1 MSTDVTLGGYRQIN
15 LMMTG
20 QTSQVWEVVEVSS
33 GRHFALKLLLP
44 ETART
49 KEHRQYLFHEA
60 NVGVA
65 LRHQNVI
72 KIVKFVQDRNNP
84 YIIMEFF
91 PGKNLKLRLMHKDP
105 MLKEKCHGIITQAA
119 SGLAHINAKG
129 WVHRDV
135 KPDNILSNSSG
146 EVRIIDFAL
155 SRRMGGGRGLFG
167 WFRSRAKTSGTRSYM
182 SPEQIRGDSLDARA
196 DLYSFGATMYELVSG
211 RPPFRGLSPNDLL
224 TKHLREKPVT
234 PASFNPDVT
243 DECANLIMRMLAKD
257 RKERPQNFAEFLSTF
272 RTIRV
277 YKTDKV
283 ERSMM

>member
-1 MSTDVTLGGYRQIN
+1 MSTDVVIGGYRQVN

-49 KEHRQYLFHEA
+49 REHRNYLLHEA
-60 NVGVA
+60 NVGMA

-72 KIVKFVQDRNNP
+72 KIIKLIQDKSNP

-91 PGKNLKLRLMHKDP
+91 PGKNLKLRLMQKDP
-105 MLKEKCHGIITQAA
+105 LVKEKCHSVLSQAA
-119 SGLAHINAKG
+119 AGLAHINAKG

-135 KPDNILSNSSG
+135 KPDNILCNSSG

-155 SRRMGGGRGLFG
+155 SKRIGGGGMFS
-167 WFRSRAKTSGTRSYM
+167 WFKRRTKTSGTRSYM
-182 SPEQIRGDSLDARA
+182 SPEQIRGGAIDARA
-196 DLYSFGATMYELVSG
+196 DLYSFGATMYEVVSG
-211 RPPFRGLSPNDLL
+211 RPPFRGLTPNDLL

-234 PASFNPDVT
+234 PASYNPDVT
-243 DECANLIMRMLAKD
+243 DECASLILRLLSKD
-257 RKERPQNFAEFLSTF
+257 KKERPQNFAEFLSVF

-277 YKTDKV
+277 YKTDKL
-283 ERSMM
+283 ERSVS